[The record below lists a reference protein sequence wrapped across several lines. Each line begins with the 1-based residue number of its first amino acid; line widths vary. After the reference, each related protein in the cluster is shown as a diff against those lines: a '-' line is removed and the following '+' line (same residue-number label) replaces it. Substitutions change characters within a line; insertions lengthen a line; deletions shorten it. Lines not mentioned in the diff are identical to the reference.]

1 MIYIYYIDINV
12 FFFSDEM
19 ATAEVALS
27 PLLNHASFQDDEEKE
42 EEENDES
49 KNDENEKEMDTTEVT
64 NVPRAK
70 DAIAIETYLG
80 TERRRIEVALTS
92 YQNARLLLS
101 KSVPIHG
108 FILVY
113 DTLKKSSFSI
123 LKVSIFFALHPI
135 ICICYKAAH
144 VV

>member
-1 MIYIYYIDINV
+1 MLLYNGAEIV
-12 FFFSDEM
+12 FTDEL

-27 PLLNHASFQDDEEKE
+27 PLLNHASFQDDQDEKDQ
-42 EEENDES
+42 DES
-49 KNDENEKEMDTTEVT
+49 NLEGIDNNTEDEKDTDTSEVT
-64 NVPRAK
+64 TNVVPAK
-70 DAIAIETYLG
+70 DTIFIETYLG
-80 TERRRIEVALTS
+80 TERRRIEITLTS

-123 LKVSIFFALHPI
+123 LKVSV
-135 ICICYKAAH
+135 C
-144 VV
+144 

>member
-1 MIYIYYIDINV
+1 
-12 FFFSDEM
+12 M

-27 PLLNHASFQDDEEKE
+27 PLLNHASFQDDQDEKDQ
-42 EEENDES
+42 DES
-49 KNDENEKEMDTTEVT
+49 NLEGVDDNTEDEKDTDTSQVTT
-64 NVPRAK
+64 NVVRAK
-70 DAIAIETYLG
+70 DTIFIETYLG
-80 TERRRIEVALTS
+80 TERRRIEITLTS

-123 LKVSIFFALHPI
+123 LKVSV
-135 ICICYKAAH
+135 C
-144 VV
+144 